1 MNLNAKT
8 ADTYSIGTTVRYLN
22 MAAKTMIAETFDNS
36 SARDKKKDI
45 TPFLGSALDILKQVQ
60 VVNYRYKTETG
71 EYMHTGFIADDAPD
85 PLTGADH
92 NSMSLGDNIGMLI
105 KAVQE
110 LYQLI
115 QGGRS

>member
-1 MNLNAKT
+1 MNAKLS
-8 ADTYSIGTTVRYLN
+8 DTYSIGGVTRYLN
-22 MAAKTMIAETFDNS
+22 IASKTMIAETFDNS

-60 VVNYRYKTETG
+60 VVNYRYKTEMG
-71 EYMHTGFIADDAPD
+71 EYLHTGFIADDTPD

-115 QGGRS
+115 LGGSNA

>member
-1 MNLNAKT
+1 M
-8 ADTYSIGTTVRYLN
+8 
-22 MAAKTMIAETFDNS
+22 
-36 SARDKKKDI
+36 
-45 TPFLGSALDILKQVQ
+45 
-60 VVNYRYKTETG
+60 VNYRYKTETG
-71 EYMHTGFIADDAPD
+71 EYLHTGFIADDTPD

-115 QGGRS
+115 LGGSNA